1 MTHLNRKADG
11 PGSDYQSMQTQDT
24 LNALRTF
31 VLNGTR
37 LPHLSDDQE
46 IFAAGTVN
54 SLFAMQLVMFVE
66 KHFGIMVE
74 DEDLDMAN
82 FSTLQSLSN
91 FVSRKQ
97 TRTTARQGAET
108 GVA

>member
-1 MTHLNRKADG
+1 
-11 PGSDYQSMQTQDT
+11 MQTQDT
-24 LNALRTF
+24 LNELRKF
-31 VLNGTR
+31 VLHGTR
-37 LPHLSDDQE
+37 LPHLNDDQE
-46 IFAAGTVN
+46 IFATGTVN

-82 FSTLQSLSN
+82 FNTLQSLSN

-97 TRTTARQGAET
+97 IGAMAKQGVPN

>member
-1 MTHLNRKADG
+1 
-11 PGSDYQSMQTQDT
+11 MQTQDT

-37 LPHLSDDQE
+37 LPHLNDDQE
-46 IFAAGTVN
+46 IFSTGTVS

-97 TRTTARQGAET
+97 IGATAKQGAQT